1 MNSLPVVH
9 DAPPR
14 RRAHPKPA
22 VEPGSIARD
31 AFGARHAETARALME
46 AVIPGGRIL
55 PRGDAAA
62 ADRLARLLGSFDSR
76 SLGHYQRLLG
86 LLDGFAFARTGRRFA
101 ALDAERRAA
110 LIWSL
115 HSGNDPVRRALFL
128 ALTYPVKIA
137 FFDDLDVFQRL
148 GCVWEKPVAA
158 EKTPAW
164 MRQVTAARD
173 LSPGEALEC
182 DVVVVG
188 TGAGGAVVAKELA
201 EQGVA
206 VLLLEEGEYHQ
217 RQDFTRRSIPA
228 TQQLYRDAG
237 MTGVIGNCV
246 IPIPLGKA
254 VGGSTTINSGT
265 CFRVPEWILDS
276 WRTDLG
282 LLELTADHLS
292 QYYEKVERTLEIGPS
307 TQEARGAVSDV
318 IAEGCERLG
327 WSHFPVRRNA
337 PGCDGQGVCQWGCPT
352 DAKKSMNVS
361 YVPMALQRGAQLVT
375 GLKVT
380 EVLTERGRAV
390 GVRGRSLPDGKK
402 VEVRARAVILACG
415 ALLTPVL
422 LLKNGLANQS
432 GQVGRNLSV
441 HPATSVSAIFDKP
454 IRGYNHVPQG
464 HGVDQ
469 LHREGILMLG
479 ASAPLDMGATLF
491 PFVGKRYV
499 EAMEQYENVA
509 SFGVMV
515 EDGPNGRVT
524 LGPGGRPV
532 TFYHLGKHERRL
544 LAKGSAAIAKIF
556 RAAGAKSVFT
566 EIHGHDELAS
576 ESDVERLERAT
587 PAGHDMTMVGFHP
600 LGSCRMGK
608 SPASSVVD
616 TSYESHDVPGLYIVD
631 GSVVPT
637 SIAVNPQLTI
647 MALATRAGEI
657 IGKRLG

>member
-1 MNSLPVVH
+1 MTTSLPVVH
-9 DAPPR
+9 EPRVR
-14 RRAHPKPA
+14 RRPDPG
-22 VEPGSIARD
+22 VEPGAIARD
-31 AFGARHAETARALME
+31 AFGPRHAETAGALME
-46 AVIPGGRIL
+46 AVIPGGRVL

-62 ADRLARLLGSFDSR
+62 ADRLARLIGSFDSR
-76 SLGHYQRLLG
+76 SLRHYQKLLG
-86 LLDGFAFARTGRRFA
+86 LLDGLALARTGRRFA
-101 ALDAERRAA
+101 KLDAERRAA

-137 FFDDLDVFQRL
+137 FFDDLGVYQSL
-148 GCVWEKPVAA
+148 GCAYEKPVAA
-158 EKTPAW
+158 EKPQAW
-164 MRQVTAARD
+164 MRQVTAGRD
-173 LSPGEALEC
+173 LAPDEALEC

-217 RQDFTRRSIPA
+217 RQDFSRRSIPA

-237 MTGVIGNCV
+237 LTGVIGNCV
-246 IPIPLGKA
+246 IPIPLGRA

-265 CFRVPEWILDS
+265 CFRVPDWILEN
-276 WRTDLG
+276 WRTELG
-282 LLELTADHLS
+282 LLELTADHLAPF
-292 QYYEKVERTLEIGPS
+292 YEKVERTLEVGPS
-307 TQEARGAVSDV
+307 TKEARGAVSDV
-318 IAEGCERLG
+318 IGAGCDALG

-361 YVPMALQRGAQLVT
+361 YVPMALSRGAQLVT
-375 GLKVT
+375 GVKVT
-380 EVLTERGRAV
+380 EVLMERGRAV
-390 GVRGRSLPDGKK
+390 GVRGRVAPDGRKL
-402 VEVRARAVILACG
+402 EVRARAVILACG

-422 LLKNGLANQS
+422 LLKNGIANQS
-432 GQVGRNLSV
+432 GQVGKNLSV
-441 HPATSVSAIFDKP
+441 HPSTAVSALFDRP
-454 IRGYNHVPQG
+454 IRGFDHVPQG

-469 LHREGILMLG
+469 FHREGILMLG

-509 SFGVMV
+509 SFGIMV

-524 LGPGGRPV
+524 LGPGGKPI
-532 TFYHLGKHERRL
+532 TLYHLGKHERRL

-556 RAAGAKSVFT
+556 RAAGAKSVYT
-566 EIHGHDELAS
+566 EIHGHDELES
-576 ESDVERLERAT
+576 EADVERLERST
-587 PAGHDMTMVGFHP
+587 PPGHAMTMVGFHP

-608 SPASSVVD
+608 SPSSSVVD